1 MLGRPG
7 CPDSHG
13 HGAGQDASVA
23 RFRGSLGGLVKE
35 RMEVRA
41 DEEARTCEHTH

>member
-13 HGAGQDASVA
+13 HGAGQDVSVA
-23 RFRGSLGGLVKE
+23 RFQGPLGDLVKE
-35 RMEVRA
+35 RMEVGA
-41 DEEARTCEHTH
+41 DKEARTWEHTH